1 LLWSRAIEN
10 PYCEKLNTADAKLWK
25 DKRPALES
33 LDIELTERCNCNCI
47 HCYINLPADD
57 RNALRRE
64 LSTEE
69 VKEILRQ
76 AASLGC
82 LRLRLTGGEPLLRED
97 FSEIYTAAR
106 RLGLRV
112 ALLTNATLITPEIA
126 RLLASIPP
134 LEPIEITVYGMERD
148 SYEAVTRTPG
158 SFEAAWQG
166 INVLLEEKV
175 PCIVKGAVLPPNR
188 LEVGR
193 FESWASTIPWMDRPP
208 SYSVIFDLRARRDST
223 EKNRRIRALRI
234 SPEDLIEFLSRRRE
248 EYLKQMG
255 EFCSRFTQPPGSRLF
270 PCGAGVGGACVD
282 AYGALQLCLLL
293 RHPDMV
299 YDLKEGSLRHAI
311 EEFFPK
317 VRQFKA
323 QNQEYLNRCARCFLQ
338 GLCEQCP
345 AQSWMEHGTL
355 DTPVEYL
362 CEIAHA
368 QARYVGLLGE
378 SEMGWEVRD
387 WKERIRRF
395 SGSGAID
402 QDYGRRKSTSR

>member
-1 LLWSRAIEN
+1 VIEN
-10 PYCEKLNTADAKLWK
+10 PYCEKLNRAEVKLWQS
-25 DKRPALES
+25 KRPVLEN

-76 AASLGC
+76 ATLLGC
-82 LRLRLTGGEPLLRED
+82 LRVRFTGGEPLLRDD

-134 LEPIEITVYGMERD
+134 LEPIEITVYGMERE

-158 SFEAAWQG
+158 SFQAAWQG
-166 INVLLEEKV
+166 IHLLLAEGI
-175 PCIVKGAVLPPNR
+175 PFIVKGALLPPNR
-188 LEVGR
+188 LEVER
-193 FESWASTIPWMDRPP
+193 FEQWASTIPWMDKPP
-208 SYSVIFDLRARRDST
+208 LYSLLFDLRARRDSM
-223 EKNRRIRALRI
+223 EKNRHIRALRI
-234 SPEDLIEFLSRRRE
+234 SPEDLVEFLSRRRE
-248 EYLKQMG
+248 EYLKQVRA
-255 EFCSRFTQPPGSRLF
+255 FCSRFTQPPGNRLF
-270 PCGAGVGGACVD
+270 PCGAGVGGACAD
-282 AYGALQLCLLL
+282 AYGAFQMCLLL
-293 RHPDMV
+293 RHPDTV
-299 YDLKEGSLRHAI
+299 YDLKKGSLRHAI

-317 VRQFKA
+317 VREIKA
-323 QNQEYLNRCARCFLQ
+323 RDHEYLNRCARCFLN

-345 AQSWMEHGTL
+345 AQSWMENGTL

-362 CEIAHA
+362 CEITHA
-368 QARYVGLLGE
+368 QARHVGLLGE
-378 SEMGWEVRD
+378 SEMSWEVEE

-395 SGSGAID
+395 SESRSIG
-402 QDYGRRKSTSR
+402 QDYVSRKSASR

>member
-1 LLWSRAIEN
+1 VIEN
-10 PYCEKLNTADAKLWK
+10 PYCEKRDREKVKLWQN
-25 DKRPALES
+25 KRPVLEG

-47 HCYINLPADD
+47 HCYINLPADN
-57 RNALRRE
+57 RNAVQRE
-64 LSTEE
+64 LSTED
-69 VKEILRQ
+69 VKDILRE

-82 LRLRLTGGEPLLRED
+82 LRVRLTGGEPLLRED

-166 INVLLEEKV
+166 IHLILAEGI
-175 PCIVKGAVLPPNR
+175 PFFVKGTVLPPNR
-188 LEVGR
+188 SEVEQ
-193 FESWASTIPWMDRPP
+193 FESWAARIPGMDKPP
-208 SYSVIFDLRARRDST
+208 LYAVLFDLRGRRDSA
-223 EKNRRIRALRI
+223 EKNRHIRALRL
-234 SPEDLIEFLSRRRE
+234 SPDEVVEFASRRRE
-248 EYLKQMG
+248 EYVKEMG

-282 AYGALQLCLLL
+282 AYGVVQLCLLL
-293 RHPDMV
+293 RHPDTV

-323 QNQEYLNRCARCFLQ
+323 RNQEYLNRCARCFLH

-345 AQSWMEHGTL
+345 AQSWMEHGAL

-362 CEIAHA
+362 CEITHA
-368 QARYVGLLGE
+368 QARHVGLLGE
-378 SEMGWEVRD
+378 SEMSWEVRD
-387 WKERIRRF
+387 WRERFRRF

-402 QDYGRRKSTSR
+402 QDYGSRKSASR